1 LTNKQFIRS
10 NERTIK
16 SSQTIDHLIFK
27 LTKTQTAFN
36 GPKTAL

>member
-1 LTNKQFIRS
+1 M
-10 NERTIK
+10 NEQSK
-16 SSQTIDHLIFK
+16 AQTIDRLIFK